1 MGSRDRDG
9 LRPRGGRLRRGA
21 RNARDRLLRPQS
33 LNQAGRTAFQTIWQD
48 DITSLRHYPPRRE
61 ALPPRRY
68 RVPLVIVPPL
78 AVNMLIYDLFEQRSL
93 VRFLRDSGFSLYLI
107 DWGRPERR
115 HDERHLSDYI
125 QGLLPQALAQV
136 RAHSGEQDLSLHGWS
151 MGGLFASCYAA
162 LGDPDIRN
170 LVLLGAPC
178 DYHAPGGMNWQNRL
192 LSRQLRGLH
201 RLTGFNPHR
210 TRREWWRSPGW
221 ANALAFK
228 LASPTGTLRGYTE
241 LLRRLDDRDHVES
254 HATQAAFLDDMVAYP
269 GGVMQ
274 DVVQYLLTEN
284 RLARGRLPLPDGE
297 ASLAAVQA
305 STLLLTGDRD
315 PIVPPASSERLLQ
328 LIGSQDAS
336 LSQVPGGHMSIVSG
350 RQAPAQIWPVMRD
363 WLASRST

>member
-1 MGSRDRDG
+1 MAHRDR
-9 LRPRGGRLRRGA
+9 PRSRRARLRRGA
-21 RNARDRLLRPQS
+21 RNARDRLLRPQTLS
-33 LNQAGRTAFQTIWQD
+33 QAGRTAYQLVWQD
-48 DITSLRHYPPRRE
+48 DITSLRHYPARRE
-61 ALPPRRY
+61 APPPQRH

-93 VRFLRDSGFSLYLI
+93 VRFLRDSGFDLYLI
-107 DWGRPERR
+107 DWGRPQRE

-125 QGLLPQALAQV
+125 QRLLPAALAQV
-136 RAHSGEQDLSLHGWS
+136 RAHSGEQQLSLHGWS

-178 DYHAPGGMNWQNRL
+178 DYHAAGGVNWQNRL
-192 LSRQLRGLH
+192 LSLPMRGLR
-201 RLTGFNPHR
+201 RLTGLTPHS
-210 TRREWWRSPGW
+210 TRRQWWRSPGW

-241 LLRRLDDRDHVES
+241 LLRRLDDRDHVAS
-254 HATQAAFLDDMVAYP
+254 HATHAAFLDDMVAYP

-284 RLARGRLPLPDGE
+284 RLARGRLPLPGSE
-297 ASLAAVQA
+297 ASLSGLRA

-315 PIVPPASSERLLQ
+315 PIVPPASSQRLLE
-328 LIGSQDAS
+328 LIGSEDAS
-336 LSQVPGGHMSIVSG
+336 LIEVPGGHMSIVSG
-350 RQAPAQIWPVMRD
+350 SQAPTRIWPAMRD
-363 WLASRST
+363 WLAPRSA